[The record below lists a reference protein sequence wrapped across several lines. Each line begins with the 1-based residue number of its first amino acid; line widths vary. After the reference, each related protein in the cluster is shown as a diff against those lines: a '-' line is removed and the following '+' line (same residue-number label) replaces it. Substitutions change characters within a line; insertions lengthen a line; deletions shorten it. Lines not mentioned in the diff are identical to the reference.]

1 MFVYVLAIN
10 LQNLVSFWR
19 LFPEILMHK
28 VQGRHQVRHKLFTGL
43 LLLLLYNNYLE
54 KKNIKTLNMNIEE
67 LQCYCDL
74 AFEFL
79 WLISIFFFKWY
90 FFCTGLAL
98 LICSFKK
105 NSVCFERIVKMI
117 KIEILIDWTFGNLIE

>member
-1 MFVYVLAIN
+1 
-10 LQNLVSFWR
+10 
-19 LFPEILMHK
+19 MHK
-28 VQGRHQVRHKLFTGL
+28 VQGRYQVRHKLFTGL

-79 WLISIFFFKWY
+79 
-90 FFCTGLAL
+90 
-98 LICSFKK
+98 
-105 NSVCFERIVKMI
+105 
-117 KIEILIDWTFGNLIE
+117 